1 MGVESGKSL
10 PVKDKVWYLKRINI
24 FSNLKPDEMALI
36 EKNSRMKIFK
46 KGSTIYFG
54 ESDHDKIFFLKKGK
68 VKLLKIDSSGKEM
81 VYAILK
87 ENEIFGSL
95 SQLKKNID
103 NEFAEAMSDT
113 LVCYVK
119 KDMFFNFI
127 KNKPTLVLQLNRLLS
142 RKVIELELLV
152 EELTFRSVMERII
165 SLFIKLNEKFG
176 ADYRGNVLINIS
188 LTHSDI
194 ASMIGAT
201 RESTTLAL
209 KKLREKELIS
219 SEKKKIIIKNIKK
232 LKELSD

>member
-1 MGVESGKSL
+1 
-10 PVKDKVWYLKRINI
+10 
-24 FSNLKPDEMALI
+24 
-36 EKNSRMKIFK
+36 
-46 KGSTIYFG
+46 
-54 ESDHDKIFFLKKGK
+54 
-68 VKLLKIDSSGKEM
+68 
-81 VYAILK
+81 
-87 ENEIFGSL
+87 
-95 SQLKKNID
+95 
-103 NEFAEAMSDT
+103 MSDT